1 MIIQLE
7 TNINQ
12 NQKTDITGK
21 IADFGFTLKNI
32 KTQNADYL
40 IAIGKPEFDIRTI
53 GNMNGVAD
61 VFAVNDTHEL
71 VSNKWK
77 IAPTVID
84 LGDGETIGGSDL
96 CVMAGPCSI
105 ENEAQVKDMAE
116 FLSKHEIGVMRG
128 GVFKPRSSPYAFRG
142 VGIEGLKYFSAIC
155 KEHGLKIIS
164 EVMHDNQIEPM
175 CEYVDIFQVGARNSQ
190 NFNLLDA
197 LGKAGKPIM
206 LKRGISGTLDELLY
220 SAEYIF
226 SGGNEKIILCERGI
240 RTFEKEYRNT
250 LDLNAVPTL
259 KAKTHL
265 PVIVDPSHG
274 TGKRHL
280 VETMAL
286 AGIMSGADGIM
297 VEIHKTPD
305 KALSDG
311 DQSLTLQQSETLF
324 DKMKATWDFRRKL
337 NNGI

>member
-7 TNINQ
+7 NNLAKKIKSEITGRV
-12 NQKTDITGK
+12 TDI
-21 IADFGFTLKNI
+21 GFKLKNI
-32 KTQNADYL
+32 KTQHADYL
-40 IAIGKPEFDIRTI
+40 IAIGKPEFDIRSI
-53 GNMNGVAD
+53 GNMEGVAD
-61 VFAVNDTHEL
+61 VFAVKDTHEL

-77 IAPTVID
+77 ISPTIIN
-84 LGDGETIGGSDL
+84 LGDGETIGGNQL

-105 ENEAQVKDMAE
+105 ENEMQVREMAG
-116 FLSKHEIGVMRG
+116 FLTKNQIGIMRG

-142 VGIEGLKYFSAIC
+142 VGIEGLKYFSQIC

-164 EVMHDNQIEPM
+164 EVMHDTQIEPM
-175 CEYVDIFQVGARNSQ
+175 CEYVDVFQVGARNSQ

-197 LGKAGKPIM
+197 LGKVHKPVM

-226 SGGNEKIILCERGI
+226 SGGNENIILCERGI

-250 LDLNAVPTL
+250 LDLNAIPTL

-274 TGKRHL
+274 TGKRNL

-305 KALSDG
+305 TALSDG
-311 DQSLTLQQSETLF
+311 AQSLTLRQAELLF
-324 DKMKATWDFRRKL
+324 GKMKTTWDFRRKL
-337 NNGI
+337 NNGV

>member
-1 MIIQLE
+1 MIIQLDNKLTAE
-7 TNINQ
+7 
-12 NQKTDITGK
+12 QKTELTETISAIGFKIKDI
-21 IADFGFTLKNI
+21 N
-32 KTQNADYL
+32 TQNAEYL
-40 IAIGKPEFDIRTI
+40 IAIGAPDFDIRTI
-53 GNMNGVAD
+53 GNMSGVAD

-71 VSNKWK
+71 VSNKWR
-77 IAPTVID
+77 ITPTIID
-84 LGDGETIGGSDL
+84 LGNGVTIGGNDL
-96 CVMAGPCSI
+96 CVMAGPCSV
-105 ENEAQVKDMAE
+105 ENEKQVKEIAE
-116 FLSKHEIGVMRG
+116 FLNKNEIGVMRG

-142 VGIEGLKYFSAIC
+142 AGIDGLKYFSAVC
-155 KEHGLKIIS
+155 KAHGIKIIT
-164 EVMHDNQIEPM
+164 EVMHNTQIDQM
-175 CEYVDIFQVGARNSQ
+175 SKYVDIFQVGARNSQ

-197 LGKAGKPIM
+197 LGKTEKPVMI
-206 LKRGISGTLDELLY
+206 KRGISGTLDELLY

-250 LDLNAVPTL
+250 LDLNAIPTL

-286 AGIMSGADGIM
+286 AGIISGADGIM

-305 KALSDG
+305 TALSDG
-311 DQSLTLQQSETLF
+311 AQSLTLRQAETLF
-324 DKMKATWDFRRKL
+324 GKMKATWLFRKKM
-337 NNGI
+337 NSVG